1 MTTVLL
7 LHPGEMGASI
17 GKNLV
22 STGHRVLWIPQDRSE
37 ATRERAD
44 EASLESVSSLDE
56 ALEAADVVLSVCPP
70 EFAYDVG
77 TRVSSSEFNGIYCDG
92 NAVAPSTAQTIQELF
107 GSNYVDGGIVG
118 PPPSRAGATR
128 FYLSGRR
135 AAEVEELFTDSLVDV
150 RVLNGGNVAASAM
163 KMCYAAYTKGTS
175 ALLLALRA
183 LAEANGVT
191 EALQTEWNQSQPGV
205 WQRSE
210 SAGPGISRKAWR
222 FAPEMREIVQ
232 TFNDAG
238 LPAGF
243 HSGAAEIYEA
253 LSSFKDASPAHT
265 RELIDAL
272 LSTESD

>member
-22 STGHRVLWIPQDRSE
+22 TTGHRVLWIPADRSQ

-44 EASLESVSSLDE
+44 EAKLDPVHTLDE

-77 TRVSSSEFNGIYCDG
+77 ERVSSCEFNGIYCDG
-92 NAVAPSTAQTIQELF
+92 NAVAPSTAETIQQLF

-128 FYLSGRR
+128 FYLSGPRS
-135 AAEVEELFTDSLVDV
+135 AEVEELFADTFVDV
-150 RVLNGGNVAASAM
+150 RVLDGGNVAASAM

-222 FAPEMREIVQ
+222 FAPEMREIAQ

-243 HSGAAEIYEA
+243 HTGAAEIYEA

-272 LSTESD
+272 LSKKTD